1 MNEVEGTERVRGKRQ
16 WVSHTGAYSA
26 TKAARWASLWEGV
39 GMLPWAVR
47 QEDQRRGIRDGA
59 DEGGG
64 LEIGEGGVREMEG
77 REGVMVF

>member
-1 MNEVEGTERVRGKRQ
+1 
-16 WVSHTGAYSA
+16 
-26 TKAARWASLWEGV
+26 
-39 GMLPWAVR
+39 MLPWAVR

-64 LEIGEGGVREMEG
+64 VEIGEGGVREMEG